1 MVARLR
7 TSRKV
12 EEDHEREETTAR
24 QHPQHGQKRTQGG
37 TTDYALFLCWPPWRH
52 PMASEALQ
60 AYEREGGRM
69 VIYVGHESCT
79 GDAAFHRRLEE
90 RWQLARTVDIPRW
103 PFLSDRLFVYHRPSS
118 SELGST

>member
-1 MVARLR
+1 MAARLR
-7 TSRKV
+7 TPRVKE
-12 EEDHEREETTAR
+12 EEDDEDEDEQATLQQ
-24 QHPQHGQKRTQGG
+24 QHRRKQTQGG

-52 PMASEALQ
+52 PMASEALR
-60 AYEREGGRM
+60 AYEREGGRT

-103 PFLSDRLFVYHRPSS
+103 PFLSDRLFVYHPSIIS
-118 SELGST
+118 